1 MFPLHRSDSGA
12 FVLSY
17 KSICKPRLPKC
28 KGGERFEV
36 KGLWVSLRWGVCKV
50 GIESRV
56 DKRKNGLNG
65 KWFGEC
71 FEEVSLSLQKQ
82 ANCEIWNRVHL
93 RSLRNWTIA
102 VLKSLNELKVT
113 RILFSC
119 LFETKAH
126 NQSHFT
132 SVSALYTPLLQCTTS
147 LKTQYCQ
154 QREADQPILVYIT
167 LNFKGS
173 LPIL

>member
-1 MFPLHRSDSGA
+1 M
-12 FVLSY
+12 
-17 KSICKPRLPKC
+17 
-28 KGGERFEV
+28 
-36 KGLWVSLRWGVCKV
+36 

-56 DKRKNGLNG
+56 DKRENELNG

-71 FEEVSLSLQKQ
+71 FEEVSLL
-82 ANCEIWNRVHL
+82 
-93 RSLRNWTIA
+93 
-102 VLKSLNELKVT
+102 
-113 RILFSC
+113 LF
-119 LFETKAH
+119 FETKAH

-167 LNFKGS
+167 FNFKGTVGRFC
-173 LPIL
+173 IFT

>member
-1 MFPLHRSDSGA
+1 M
-12 FVLSY
+12 
-17 KSICKPRLPKC
+17 
-28 KGGERFEV
+28 
-36 KGLWVSLRWGVCKV
+36 

-56 DKRKNGLNG
+56 DKRQNGLNG

-71 FEEVSLSLQKQ
+71 FEEVSLLLQKQ

-119 LFETKAH
+119 SLKLSKAH
-126 NQSHFT
+126 NQSRFT
-132 SVSALYTPLLQCTTS
+132 SVSALYIPLLQCTTTS
-147 LKTQYCQ
+147 LKTV
-154 QREADQPILVYIT
+154 LSTV
-167 LNFKGS
+167 GS
-173 LPIL
+173 